1 MFVLVGVYNSM
12 YKFVV
17 VVWYS
22 NIVVVVVVCIHTTIE
37 RFTATFCQNLT
48 LFPGGDKGPTEH
60 TATACI
66 YLEAMGISKLR
77 VGLWPAVGT
86 ICIIHSNE
94 PAEQLSKFPYRKV
107 KKPPSATSP
116 IRQLQ
121 RVCGS

>member
-1 MFVLVGVYNSM
+1 MYTHYYRTVRSNVLS
-12 YKFVV
+12 KF
-17 VVWYS
+17 
-22 NIVVVVVVCIHTTIE
+22 NTI
-37 RFTATFCQNLT
+37 
-48 LFPGGDKGPTEH
+48 PGGDKGPTEH

-116 IRQLQ
+116 IRQWQ